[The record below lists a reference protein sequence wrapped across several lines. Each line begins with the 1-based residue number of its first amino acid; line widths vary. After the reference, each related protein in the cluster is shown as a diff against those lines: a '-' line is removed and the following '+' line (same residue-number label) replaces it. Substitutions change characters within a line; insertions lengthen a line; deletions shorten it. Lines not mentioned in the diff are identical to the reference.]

1 MRGLRKT
8 VPYKAGDQPNF
19 PDMIKINT
27 NENPFPPSPKV
38 QAALQNYDYDSL
50 KRYSSLDNHDLKSVL
65 AKKFS
70 LPTDYFIVGN
80 GSDEV
85 LAFCFLAFFNSEYPV
100 LFPEVTYGFY
110 PVWADLF
117 DVPVKIMPLN
127 SDFEIHL
134 ADYTMDNGGV
144 IITNPNAPTGHYLSV
159 ETIEDFLQRNTESIV
174 VVDEAYIDFGGTSVV
189 PLVERYPNLVVI
201 HTLSKG
207 FSLAGLRVG
216 YAIAQPELIAILEGV
231 KSSWNPYSVDSLAE
245 HLATVAVAD
254 AEYYQKIQ
262 QEICET
268 REAFS
273 ANLKKFDFRV
283 LPSKANFVFA
293 SPAKMSAKELF
304 ERLKEQH
311 VFVRYFDK
319 DPLKDFLRIS
329 IGSKEEMIRVTA
341 TIKEILDN

>member
-38 QAALQNYDYDSL
+38 QAALKNYDYDSL
-50 KRYSSLDNHDLKSVL
+50 KRYSSLDNRDLKEVL
-65 AKKFS
+65 SEKFS
-70 LPTDYFIVGN
+70 LSADHFIVGN

-85 LAFCFLAFFNSEYPV
+85 LAFCFLAFFNSDYPV

-117 DVPVKIMPLN
+117 EVPVKIMPLN
-127 SDFEIHL
+127 SDFEIDL
-134 ADYTMDNGGV
+134 SDYTTDNGGV
-144 IITNPNAPTGHYLSV
+144 IITNPNAPTGHYLNV

-174 VVDEAYIDFGGTSVV
+174 VVDEAYIDFGGTSVI
-189 PLVERYPNLVVI
+189 PLIERYPNLVVI

-216 YAIAQPELIAILEGV
+216 YAVAQPEMIAILEGV
-231 KSSWNPYSVDSLAE
+231 KSSWNPYSVDSLSE
-245 HLATVAVAD
+245 KLATVAVAD
-254 AEYYQKIQ
+254 AEYYRTIQ
-262 QEICET
+262 QTICET
-268 REAFS
+268 RDQFS
-273 ANLKKFDFRV
+273 DDLKKLGFKV

-293 SPAKMSAKELF
+293 SPSKLSAKDLF
-304 ERLKEQH
+304 EKLKEKH

-329 IGSKEEMIRVTA
+329 IGSQEEMQRTA
-341 TIKEILDN
+341 AIIEELLK